1 MTMQALFQHA
11 KTAVHTTKAKVAAG
25 SVLAVG
31 MIGSPHAQT
40 TGAEAAFS
48 EIQSEGTAMIGY
60 AWPVLATITAAF
72 VGMKIFK
79 RLASR
84 V

>member
-1 MTMQALFQHA
+1 MTMQALIQNA
-11 KTAVHTTKAKVAAG
+11 KTAVNATKAKVAAG
-25 SVLAVG
+25 SVLAIG
-31 MIGSPHAQT
+31 MIGSAHAQT

-48 EIQSEGTAMIGY
+48 EIQTEGSAMVGY
-60 AWPVLATITAAF
+60 AWPVLAGITAAF

-84 V
+84 I